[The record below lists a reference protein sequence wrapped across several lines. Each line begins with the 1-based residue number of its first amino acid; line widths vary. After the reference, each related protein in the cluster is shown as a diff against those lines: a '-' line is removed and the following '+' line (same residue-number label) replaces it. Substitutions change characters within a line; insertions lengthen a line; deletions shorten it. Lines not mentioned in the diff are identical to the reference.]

1 MARLTQRCQSDLLL
15 SERRYEYTSES
26 KLAAVKSLVMVRIM
40 ERVTTAAVEI
50 RIESK
55 AVNVGR
61 CAFVEMLLANE

>member
-1 MARLTQRCQSDLLL
+1 LL

-40 ERVTTAAVEI
+40 ERATTAAVEI
-50 RIESK
+50 LIESK
-55 AVNVGR
+55 AVNGGR